1 MRRHRTGAPTRW
13 TRRLAPICVAWPDA
27 AQAHVKWFTHTNV
40 HDAPCT
46 PSVVLSPIFLTV
58 LAAATLLVFAG
69 FALDFWVARRF
80 PRLLGSGTGFAHVE
94 ERLVRAATGAYF
106 ICAAD
111 LGLVILTPDL
121 PAHATWIAIVQFAIA
136 FFLVWRRTCWLA
148 GLGIM
153 LLYADAIA
161 RFGMFHLTD
170 YMFIP
175 ALAVYCASLSA
186 PWRRLRA
193 IREPLLVGAL
203 AFSLAWTAIEKFLYP
218 QWTDAVVAS
227 HPSIGL
233 GVPLDWV
240 VVIAGF
246 VEFTLAFYLVTGRGL
261 LRAGGLGY
269 AAIFLSAMS
278 PFGRLDVFGHLIIL
292 AILAVVVL
300 RGATPMQNALHLRR
314 QTVLAD
320 SGGVVV
326 LYLLSL
332 AAFFAMYYAMQQT

>member
-1 MRRHRTGAPTRW
+1 M
-13 TRRLAPICVAWPDA
+13 RLATPLCVACPAA

-40 HDAPCT
+40 HDVPCAPYT
-46 PSVVLSPIFLTV
+46 VLSPIFLIV

-69 FALDFWVARRF
+69 FSLDFWVAKRF
-80 PRLLGSGTGFAHVE
+80 PRRIGSGVGFAPVE

-106 ICAAD
+106 IGAAD

-121 PAHATWIAIVQFAIA
+121 PSLAPWVAIVQFGIA
-136 FFLVWRRTCWLA
+136 FFLIWRRTCWLA
-148 GLGIM
+148 GFGIM

-170 YMFIP
+170 YVFIP
-175 ALAVYCASLSA
+175 GLAIYCASLSV
-186 PWRRLRA
+186 PLPRLRA
-193 IREPLLVGAL
+193 IREPVLVGSL

-218 QWTDAVVAS
+218 QWTDAVVAT
-227 HPSIGL
+227 HPSIAL

-261 LRAGGLGY
+261 LRLGGLGY
-269 AAIFLSAMS
+269 AAIFVSAMS
-278 PFGRLDVFGHLIIL
+278 PFGRLDVFGHLVIL

-300 RGATPMQNALHLRR
+300 RGATPMQSALHLRG
-314 QTVLAD
+314 QTMLAD
-320 SGGVVV
+320 SGGVVI

-332 AAFFAMYYAMQQT
+332 ASFFAMYYAMQRT

>member
-1 MRRHRTGAPTRW
+1 MTRAGAGAGAA
-13 TRRLAPICVAWPDA
+13 LLCVAWPAA

-40 HDAPCT
+40 HDVPCAPST
-46 PSVVLSPIFLTV
+46 VLSPIFLTV
-58 LAAATLLVFAG
+58 LAVATLLVFAG
-69 FALDFWVARRF
+69 FILDAWVARRF
-80 PRLLGSGTGFAHVE
+80 PGRIGSGVAFAAVE
-94 ERLVRAATGAYF
+94 ERLVRAASGGYF

-136 FFLVWRRTCWLA
+136 FFLVWRRTCWIA
-148 GLGIM
+148 GFGIM

-161 RFGMFHLTD
+161 RYGMFHLTD
-170 YMFIP
+170 YVFVP
-175 ALAVYCASLSA
+175 GLAIYCTSLSL

-193 IREPLLVGAL
+193 IREPLLVGSL

-233 GVPLDWV
+233 GVPLGWV

-261 LRAGGLGY
+261 LRLGGLGY
-269 AAIFLSAMS
+269 AMIFLAAML

-292 AILAVVVL
+292 AILSVVVL
-300 RGATPMQNALHLRR
+300 RGATPMQNALHLRG
-314 QTVLAD
+314 QTMLAE

-326 LYLLSL
+326 LYLLTL
-332 AAFFAMYYAMQQT
+332 ASFFAMYYAMQRT

>member
-1 MRRHRTGAPTRW
+1 MPCAPS
-13 TRRLAPICVAWPDA
+13 A
-27 AQAHVKWFTHTNV
+27 
-40 HDAPCT
+40 
-46 PSVVLSPIFLTV
+46 VLSPIFLTV
-58 LAAATLLVFAG
+58 LAVATLLVFAG
-69 FALDFWVARRF
+69 FILDASVARRF
-80 PRLLGSGTGFAHVE
+80 PRAISSGAGFAAVE

-121 PAHATWIAIVQFAIA
+121 PSRAPWVAIVQFVIA

-148 GLGIM
+148 GLGIL

-161 RFGMFHLTD
+161 RYGMFHLTD
-170 YMFIP
+170 YVFIP
-175 ALAVYCASLSA
+175 GLAIYCASLSMS
-186 PWRRLRA
+186 WRRLRA
-193 IREPLLVGAL
+193 MREPVLVGSL

-218 QWTDAVVAS
+218 QWTDAVVAT
-227 HPSIGL
+227 HPSIAL

-261 LRAGGLGY
+261 LRLGGFGY
-269 AAIFLSAMS
+269 ALVFLSAMS

-300 RGATPMQNALHLRR
+300 RGATPMQNALHLRG
-314 QTVLAD
+314 QTMLAD

-332 AAFFAMYYAMQQT
+332 AAFFAMYYAMHAT